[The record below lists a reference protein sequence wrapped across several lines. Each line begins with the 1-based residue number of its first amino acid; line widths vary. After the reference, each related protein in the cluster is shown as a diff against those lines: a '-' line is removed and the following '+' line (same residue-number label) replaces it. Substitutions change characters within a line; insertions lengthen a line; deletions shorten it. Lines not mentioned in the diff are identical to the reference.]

1 MMKLSDYMVADAV
14 VPELAVATRDEA
26 IHALVTALA
35 TAGKIEQS
43 SVDGIV
49 EKIIERENMGST
61 GIGKGI
67 AVPHIKHSSVKD
79 IVGTIGC
86 SQVGIDFKS
95 LDQAPVYTVLL
106 LVSPESDPDKH
117 LEAMENLFSHLSQ
130 DSFRKFLRQAHTQ
143 NDIVEIIKDSDPG

>member
-1 MMKLSDYMVADAV
+1 MKLSDYMVADAV
-14 VPELAVATRDEA
+14 VPDLDVTTREEV

-35 TAGKIEQS
+35 TAGKIDQA

-49 EKIIERENMGST
+49 EKIVERENMGST

-67 AVPHIKHSSVKD
+67 AVPHIKHSSVKN

-130 DSFRKFLRQAHTQ
+130 DSFRKFLRQAHSKD
-143 NDIVEIIKDSDPG
+143 DIIEIINDSDPG

>member
-1 MMKLSDYMVADAV
+1 MKLSDYMVADAV
-14 VPELAVATRDEA
+14 VPDLDVTTREEV

-35 TAGKIEQS
+35 TAEKIDQA

-49 EKIIERENMGST
+49 EKIVERENMGST

-67 AVPHIKHSSVKD
+67 AVPHIKHSSVKN

-130 DSFRKFLRQAHTQ
+130 DSFRKFLRQAHSKD
-143 NDIVEIIKDSDPG
+143 DIIEIINDSDPG

>member
-1 MMKLSDYMVADAV
+1 MKLSDYMVAEAV
-14 VPELAVATRDEA
+14 TPELAATTRDEA
-26 IHALVTALA
+26 IHELVTALGA
-35 TAGKIEQS
+35 SGKIDLA

-86 SQVGIDFKS
+86 SQGGIDFKS

-117 LEAMENLFSHLSQ
+117 LEAMENLFSHLSR
-130 DSFRKFLRQAHTQ
+130 DSFRKFLRQAHSKD
-143 NDIVEIIKDSDPG
+143 DIIEIINDSDSG

>member
-1 MMKLSDYMVADAV
+1 MKLSDYMVADAV
-14 VPELAVATRDEA
+14 VPDLDVTTREEV

-35 TAGKIEQS
+35 TAEKIDQA

-49 EKIIERENMGST
+49 EKIVERENMGST

-67 AVPHIKHSSVKD
+67 AVPHIKHSSVKN

-95 LDQAPVYTVLL
+95 LDQAPVYKVLL

-130 DSFRKFLRQAHTQ
+130 DSFRKFLRQAHSKD
-143 NDIVEIIKDSDPG
+143 DIIEIINDSDPG